1 MAYEDDWIK
10 EQIIRLESD
19 GRRIFEHRHHVTAG
33 IFEALLKKINNL
45 EQEVKELRNGG
56 KKK

>member
-10 EQIIRLESD
+10 DQIKVIKVLGFENIRYVGVLD
-19 GRRIFEHRHHVTAG
+19 
-33 IFEALLKKINNL
+33 ALLKKINNL
-45 EQEVKELRNGG
+45 EQEVKELKNGG